1 LHEETIM
8 KFIRVVCASALLS
21 AAAAVPADGQLIHCI
36 DPPST
41 APSEAACRI
50 EVDPATRELRLQLQL
65 RAPDDTP
72 IVGQVVNFTASH
84 GVLRDRET
92 TRARGYVDVLW
103 QGSIQAEPVVITARA
118 SLNGVTTTRQI
129 RVSRRTPAPPAF
141 IKRMSP
147 SGDHSAF
154 AGRFLSDDIEA
165 ELEATPVTCNRTVVV
180 FEYLSVGAGGTPEP
194 KKYESPALWSELDR
208 NRFGCAARLRW
219 ALSGS
224 AGKQTLRAWV
234 RRDSTFAAVNDSA
247 DAQRYLRPFDVRA
260 IAHALPSFLAG
271 AAVIEAGATGDSTK
285 SVAPLIGFNF
295 SLPSLADALKHNGLQ
310 GPGELVDRTRLF
322 IGTDFGTNPGRNVYL
337 GVEPLVLLL
346 GPRAADI
353 PVGFAAGRR
362 VGEGRDRWFGAG
374 FVNASTLAT
383 TVLKGLGIS

>member
-1 LHEETIM
+1 M
-8 KFIRVVCASALLS
+8 RFIPMACVTALALS
-21 AAAAVPADGQLIHCI
+21 SVPAHAQLIHCV
-36 DPPST
+36 DPPSVT
-41 APSEAACRI
+41 PSEAACRI

-72 IVGQVVNFTASH
+72 IVRQVVTFSSTH
-84 GVLRDRET
+84 GVLSNAET
-92 TRARGYVDVLW
+92 TDARGYVAAIW
-103 QGSIQAEPVVITARA
+103 QGSIQVEPVVITARA

-129 RVSRRTPAPPAF
+129 RVSRRTPAPLAF

-147 SGDHSAF
+147 AGDHSAF

-165 ELEATPVTCNRTVVV
+165 EIEATPGACNRTIVV

-194 KKYESPALWSELDR
+194 KKYESPGLWSELDR

-219 ALSGS
+219 ALSGA
-224 AGKQTLRAWV
+224 AGKQTLRAWIK
-234 RRDSTFAAVNDSA
+234 RDSTFAAPNDSA
-247 DAQRYLRPFDVRA
+247 GAQRYLRPFDVRA
-260 IAHALPSFLAG
+260 MAHALPSFLAG
-271 AAVIEAGATGDSTK
+271 AAVIEAGETGDSTK
-285 SVAPLIGFNF
+285 SIAPLVGFNL

-310 GPGELVDRTRLF
+310 GPGDFVDRTRLF
-322 IGTDFGTNPGRNVYL
+322 IGTDFGARPGRNVYL
-337 GVEPLVLLL
+337 GVEPLILLL

-383 TVLKGLGIS
+383 TVLKGLGVS

>member
-1 LHEETIM
+1 MRFIATLCVPVLVTI
-8 KFIRVVCASALLS
+8 
-21 AAAAVPADGQLIHCI
+21 AAAAPVHGQLIHCI

-41 APSEAACRI
+41 ALTEAACRI
-50 EVDPATRELRLQLQL
+50 EVDPATRELRLLLQL
-65 RAPDDTP
+65 RAANDTP
-72 IVGQVVNFTASH
+72 IIGQPVTFSATH
-84 GVLRDRET
+84 GVLRDADT

-129 RVSRRTPAPPAF
+129 RVSRRTPVPLAF

-147 SGDHSAF
+147 AGDHSAF

-165 ELEATPVTCNRTVVV
+165 ELEATPAACNRTVVV

-194 KKYESPALWSELDR
+194 KKYESPGLWSELDR

-219 ALSGS
+219 ALSGA
-224 AGKQTLRAWV
+224 AGKQTLRAWIK
-234 RRDSTFAAVNDSA
+234 RDSTFAAPNDSA
-247 DAQRYLRPFDVRA
+247 DAQRYLRPFDVQA
-260 IAHALPSFLAG
+260 VAHALPSFLAG

-285 SVAPLIGFNF
+285 SIAPLVGFDL
-295 SLPSLADALKHNGLQ
+295 SLPSLADALKHAGMQ
-310 GPGELVDRTRLF
+310 GPGELVDHTRLF
-322 IGTDFGTNPGRNVYL
+322 IGTDFGARPGRNVYL
-337 GVEPLVLLL
+337 GVEPLILLL
-346 GPRAADI
+346 GARAADI

-362 VGEGRDRWFGAG
+362 VGEGKDRWFGAG

-383 TVLKGLGIS
+383 TVLKGLGVS

>member
-1 LHEETIM
+1 M
-8 KFIRVVCASALLS
+8 KFIRTLCASALL
-21 AAAAVPADGQLIHCI
+21 AVAAAVPARGQFIHCI

-50 EVDPATRELRLQLQL
+50 EVDTATRELRLQLQL
-65 RAPDDTP
+65 RAEDDTP
-72 IVGQVVNFTASH
+72 IVGQVVTFDASH
-84 GVLRDRET
+84 GVLRNRAT
-92 TRARGYVDVLW
+92 TGARGYVDVLW

-129 RVSRRTPAPPAF
+129 RVSRRTPATPAPPAF
-141 IKRMSP
+141 IKSMSP
-147 SGDHSAF
+147 AGDHSAF

-165 ELEATPVTCNRTVVV
+165 EIEATPAACNRTIVV
-180 FEYLSVGAGGTPEP
+180 FEFLSVGAGGTPEP

-219 ALSGS
+219 ALSSS
-224 AGKQTLRAWV
+224 AGKQTLRAWIK
-234 RRDSTFAAVNDSA
+234 RDSTFAVANDSA
-247 DAQRYLRPFDVRA
+247 YAQRYLRPFDVRA

-271 AAVIEAGATGDSTK
+271 AAVIEAGDTGDSTK
-285 SVAPLIGFNF
+285 SVAPLIGFNL

-362 VGEGRDRWFGAG
+362 VGEGRNRWFGAG